1 MMLVSCR
8 KLLLYTTKSED
19 SLSVAFVTRINVT
32 VDVHDFVINEKIPQY
47 DPYDSKKYKVLNLQQ
62 VYFDYQNGIVAW
74 TKICELQ
81 YSVA

>member
-8 KLLLYTTKSED
+8 KLFLYTTKSED
-19 SLSVAFVTRINVT
+19 SLSVAFVTRISVT
-32 VDVHDFVINEKIPQY
+32 VDMHDFVIKIPQY
-47 DPYDSKKYKVLNLQQ
+47 DPYDSKKCKVLNLQQ

-81 YSVA
+81 HSVA